1 VKKGYLVEEAL
12 LHHLQALQELPA
24 DILIATRI
32 VVAVDSF
39 AKRESVVFYEK
50 LGFLRLQ
57 TVAGELGDR
66 PVPAAMFL
74 ELGQLGKRR

>member
-1 VKKGYLVEEAL
+1 MKKGYLVEEAL